1 MTCVSLRLD
10 SRFRRILTFCPIFSL
25 LCDSRVLRTPGNLRL
40 IDAEMTI
47 SVTVEASSKVSY
59 PKTFPIKV
67 HLGRSKVHDL
77 MEQIERRLNV
87 PVSDQKLYYGKILL
101 SGTPRECLPDK
112 LICSPRPAVAVILP
126 EYIHITVE
134 EQNGDSHALKID
146 KEKNLEAVMEEIPSC
161 CNLQENTQVIFY
173 FNEKKLCPF
182 KNKGN
187 LDNLGICSGSRLE
200 LKMKILSIEV
210 EACFSGGSPPVRV
223 RCSPQDTFHDL
234 MENIGVKNDKKEW
247 RFTFAMD
254 TRIFDPDE
262 DKSPLQGNDILLW
275 KLIYSI
281 NNLVKVPSHG
291 MEVCFYFD
299 NFIL

>member
-1 MTCVSLRLD
+1 
-10 SRFRRILTFCPIFSL
+10 
-25 LCDSRVLRTPGNLRL
+25 
-40 IDAEMTI
+40 MTI

-67 HLGRSKVHDL
+67 HPGRSKVHDL

-87 PVSDQKLYYGKILL
+87 PVSDQKLYFGETLL
-101 SGTPRECLPDK
+101 SRAPRKCLPDK

-146 KEKNLEAVMEEIPSC
+146 KEKNLKAVMEEIPSC

-173 FNEKKLCPF
+173 FNEKKLCP
-182 KNKGN
+182 
-187 LDNLGICSGSRLE
+187 
-200 LKMKILSIEV
+200 
-210 EACFSGGSPPVRV
+210 
-223 RCSPQDTFHDL
+223 
-234 MENIGVKNDKKEW
+234 
-247 RFTFAMD
+247 
-254 TRIFDPDE
+254 DE
-262 DKSPLQGNDILLW
+262 DKSPLQGKDILLW
-275 KLIYSI
+275 QLIYSI
-281 NNLVKVPSHG
+281 NSLFKVPSHG